1 MFLSELADFSLQ
13 SLRVFVH
20 VATLGSVAE
29 AAKTLGLT
37 QPAVSLQIQN
47 LERQIG
53 QAIFEKQGRRN
64 VLTGKGE
71 ALLRKLLPEL
81 ERLEKI
87 LTESRENQKGQD
99 TKLFFGS
106 VEGFGEYWLRP
117 KIMEFLKVE
126 PNARFLWDIAESDKL
141 EEELRTGQLSLILT
155 TKKIEDQRVVSQVLI
170 EEKLAPVGK
179 KEEIDRLREVLKKSK
194 KSDRFW
200 EHFKWIGYGDTEHYD
215 PWSLRWIEAQGFFV
229 DRRFK
234 YSHRVNSFAVVR
246 DFVARGLGLSIT
258 PLHTMHDDLKN
269 KTLFALEG
277 KDFPP
282 LVNTLYLSYRE
293 GSLNSTH
300 EAFRDWLLR
309 VAKEN

>member
-87 LTESRENQKGQD
+87 LTESRESQKGQD

-106 VEGFGEYWLRP
+106 VEGLGEYWLRP
-117 KIMEFLKVE
+117 RILDFLKVE
-126 PNARFLWDIAESDKL
+126 PQARFLWDIAESDKL
-141 EEELRTGQLSLILT
+141 EEELKTGQLSMILT
-155 TKKIEDQRVVSQVLI
+155 TRRIEDQRVVSQVLI
-170 EEKLAPVGK
+170 EEKLTPVGT
-179 KEEIDRLREVLKKSK
+179 KEEIERLREVLKKAK
-194 KSDRFW
+194 RSDRFW
-200 EHFKWIGYGDTEHYD
+200 EHFRWIGYGDTEHFD
-215 PWSLRWIEAQGFFV
+215 PWTLRWIEAQGFFV

-234 YSHRVNSFAVVR
+234 YTHRVNCFAVVR
-246 DFVARGLGLSIT
+246 DFIMQGLGLSVMPHHTIQQELKDKH
-258 PLHTMHDDLKN
+258 LHSLETKE
-269 KTLFALEG
+269 FPALE
-277 KDFPP
+277 
-282 LVNTLYLSYRE
+282 NRLYLSYRE

-300 EAFRDWLLR
+300 EAFRDWLLK
-309 VAKEN
+309 VAKT

>member
-87 LTESRENQKGQD
+87 LTESRESLAGQD

-106 VEGFGEYWLRP
+106 VEGLGEYWLRP
-117 KIMEFLKVE
+117 RILEFLKVE
-126 PNARFLWDIAESDKL
+126 PQARFLWDIAESDKL
-141 EEELRTGQLSLILT
+141 EEELRTGQLSMILT
-155 TKKIEDQRVVSQVLI
+155 TRRIDDPRVVSQVLI
-170 EEKLAPVGK
+170 EEKLTPVGK
-179 KEEIDRLREVLKKSK
+179 KEEIDRLREVLKKAK

-200 EHFKWIGYGDTEHYD
+200 EHFKWIGYGDTEHFD
-215 PWSLRWIEAQGFFV
+215 PWTLRWIEAQGYFV

-234 YSHRVNSFAVVR
+234 YTHRVNSFSVVR
-246 DFVARGLGLSIT
+246 DFLTQGLGLSVT
-258 PLHTMHDDLKN
+258 PHHTIQQELKDKVLH
-269 KTLFALEG
+269 ALEG
-277 KDFPP
+277 KEYPP
-282 LVNTLYLSYRE
+282 LENRLYLSYRE

-300 EAFRDWLLR
+300 EAFRDWLLK
-309 VAKEN
+309 VAKT

>member
-53 QAIFEKQGRRN
+53 QPIFEKQGRRN

-87 LTESRENQKGQD
+87 LTEARESQKGLD

-106 VEGFGEYWLRP
+106 VEGLGEYWLRP
-117 KIMEFLKVE
+117 RILDFLKVE
-126 PNARFLWDIAESDKL
+126 PQARFLWDIAESDKL

-155 TKKIEDQRVVSQVLI
+155 ARRIEDQRVVSQVLI
-170 EEKLAPVGK
+170 EEQLAPIGK
-179 KEEIDRLREVLKKSK
+179 KEEIERLKDVMKKSK
-194 KSDRFW
+194 RSDRFW
-200 EHFKWIGYGDTEHYD
+200 EHFSWIGYGDTEHFD
-215 PWSLRWIEAQGFFV
+215 PWTLRWIEAQGFFV

-234 YSHRVNSFAVVR
+234 YTHRVNSFSVVR
-246 DFVARGLGLSIT
+246 DFVSRGLGISVA
-258 PLHTMHDDLKN
+258 PLHTVHEELKN
-269 KTLFALEG
+269 KTLYALEG

-282 LVNTLYLSYRE
+282 LENRLYLSYRE
-293 GSLNSTH
+293 ASLNSAH
-300 EAFRDWLLR
+300 EAFRDWLLKI
-309 VAKEN
+309 AK

>member
-87 LTESRENQKGQD
+87 LTESRESQKGQD
-99 TKLFFGS
+99 SKLFFGS
-106 VEGFGEYWLRP
+106 VEGLGEYWLRP
-117 KIMEFLKVE
+117 RIADFLKVE
-126 PNARFLWDIAESDKL
+126 PNARFLWDIAASDKL
-141 EEELRTGQLSLILT
+141 EEELRTGQLSMILT
-155 TKKIEDQRVVSQVLI
+155 TRRIEDPRVVSQVLI
-170 EEKLAPVGK
+170 EEKLMPVGK
-179 KEEIDRLREVLKKSK
+179 KEEIEKLRELLKRSK

-200 EHFKWIGYGDTEHYD
+200 EHFQWIGYGDTEHFD
-215 PWSLRWIEAQGFFV
+215 PWALRWIESQGFFV

-234 YSHRVNSFAVVR
+234 YTHRVNSFSVVR
-246 DFVARGLGLSIT
+246 DFLTMGLGLSVT
-258 PLHTMHDDLKN
+258 PLHTVQEELKD
-269 KTLFALEG
+269 KVLYALEG

-282 LVNTLYLSYRE
+282 LENRLYLSYRE
-293 GSLNSTH
+293 GSLNATH
-300 EAFRDWLLR
+300 EAFRDWLLKI
-309 VAKEN
+309 AKTY

>member
-87 LTESRENQKGQD
+87 LTESRENQKGLD

-106 VEGFGEYWLRP
+106 VEGLGEYWLRP
-117 KIMEFLKVE
+117 RILDFLKLE
-126 PNARFLWDIAESDKL
+126 PKARFLWDILESDKL
-141 EEELRTGQLSLILT
+141 EEELKTGQLSLILT
-155 TKKIEDQRVVSQVLI
+155 TRRIEDQRVVSQVLI
-170 EEKLAPVGK
+170 EEKLTPVGT
-179 KEEIDRLREVLKKSK
+179 KEEVERLREVLKKAK

-200 EHFKWIGYGDTEHYD
+200 EHFNWIGYGDTEHFD
-215 PWSLRWIEAQGFFV
+215 PWTLRWIEAQGFFV

-234 YSHRVNSFAVVR
+234 YTHRVNSFAVVR
-246 DFVARGLGLSIT
+246 DFLIQGLGLSVMPHHTIQQELKDKT
-258 PLHTMHDDLKN
+258 LHTLETKE
-269 KTLFALEG
+269 FPALE
-277 KDFPP
+277 
-282 LVNTLYLSYRE
+282 NRLYLSYRE

-300 EAFRDWLLR
+300 EAFRDWLLK
-309 VAKEN
+309 VAKN

>member
-87 LTESRENQKGQD
+87 LTESRESQKGQD

-106 VEGFGEYWLRP
+106 VEGLGEYWLRP
-117 KIMEFLKVE
+117 KILEFLKVE
-126 PNARFLWDIAESDKL
+126 PDARFLWDIAESDKL

-155 TKKIEDQRVVSQVLI
+155 TRRIEDQRIVSQVLI
-170 EEKLAPVGK
+170 EEKLAPIGK
-179 KEEIDRLREVLKKSK
+179 KEEIDRLREVLKKSYK
-194 KSDRFW
+194 N
-200 EHFKWIGYGDTEHYD
+200 YHY
-215 PWSLRWIEAQGFFV
+215 
-229 DRRFK
+229 
-234 YSHRVNSFAVVR
+234 
-246 DFVARGLGLSIT
+246 
-258 PLHTMHDDLKN
+258 
-269 KTLFALEG
+269 LEKG
-277 KDFPP
+277 Q
-282 LVNTLYLSYRE
+282 NM
-293 GSLNSTH
+293 
-300 EAFRDWLLR
+300 
-309 VAKEN
+309 